1 MRHLAASSSL
11 ATPSSFYVG
20 IMSGTSM
27 DGADA
32 VVADFSGATPVVVAF
47 ESTGYAPELR
57 SELFALNAPGSNEI
71 ERAAIAANQLAE
83 VYAVLVNKTVDAAGI
98 DRCQIRAI
106 GCHGQTVRHRPDLG
120 FTTQLNNAALLAER
134 TSIDVVSDFRSRDIA
149 SGGQGAPVA
158 PAFHDGVFRSA
169 TESRVVVNIGGIA
182 NITVLELDR
191 PVWGFD
197 CGPGNCLMDLWASQ
211 HLQTPFD
218 EGGKWAAEGAVQLEL
233 LRAMQSHEY
242 FRAAPPKSTG
252 RDLFHRAWLAS
263 IVDTASAVPAD
274 VQATLVELTAWAIA
288 SHVARHA
295 PGAKTMIVCGGGANN
310 LALMLRLQ
318 ALLSQLQVE
327 KSDAH
332 GVPTQQVEALAF
344 AWLAKQHLDAVALDL
359 TLTTGA
365 KHPNILG
372 NLTRA

>member
-1 MRHLAASSSL
+1 
-11 ATPSSFYVG
+11 
-20 IMSGTSM
+20 MSGTSM

-32 VVADFSGATPVVVAF
+32 VVADFSGATPVVLAF
-47 ESTGYAPELR
+47 ESAAYAPELR
-57 SELFALNAPGSNEI
+57 GELFALNAPASNEV

-83 VYAVLVNKTVDAAGI
+83 VYANAVNKVLKAGEVD
-98 DRCQIRAI
+98 RRQIRAI

-120 FTTQLNNAALLAER
+120 FTTQLNNAALLAEC
-134 TSIDVVSDFRSRDIA
+134 TGIDVVSDFRCRDVA
-149 SGGQGAPVA
+149 SGGQGAPLA
-158 PAFHDGVFRSA
+158 PAFHDGVFRST

-182 NITVLELDR
+182 NISVLEPNR

-197 CGPGNCLMDLWASQ
+197 CGPGNCLMDHWASR

-218 EGGKWAAEGAVQLEL
+218 RGGEWASRGAVQKTL

-242 FRAAPPKSTG
+242 FPAAPPKSTG
-252 RDLFHRAWLAS
+252 RDLFHAEWLAS
-263 IVDTASAVPAD
+263 IGETASAVPAD
-274 VQATLVELTAWAIA
+274 VQATLLELTAWAIA
-288 SHVARHA
+288 SDVARHA
-295 PGAKTMIVCGGGANN
+295 PSAKSMIVCGGGANN

-318 ALLSQLQVE
+318 CLLPQLQVV
-327 KSDAH
+327 KSDAY

-344 AWLAKQHLDAVALDL
+344 AWLAKQHLEGVALDL

>member
-1 MRHLAASSSL
+1 
-11 ATPSSFYVG
+11 
-20 IMSGTSM
+20 MSGTSM

-47 ESTGYAPELR
+47 ESAGYAPELR

-71 ERAAIAANQLAE
+71 ERAAMAANQLAE

-98 DRCQIRAI
+98 DRRQIRAI

-158 PAFHDGVFRSA
+158 PAFHDGMFRSA

-182 NITVLELDR
+182 NITVLEPSR

-218 EGGKWAAEGAVQLEL
+218 EGGKWAAEGAVRLEL

-252 RDLFHRAWLAS
+252 RDLFHQQWLAS
-263 IVDTASAVPAD
+263 IIDTASAVPAD
-274 VQATLVELTAWAIA
+274 VQATLLELTAWAIA

-295 PGAKTMIVCGGGANN
+295 PSAKSMIVCGGGANN

-318 ALLSQLQVE
+318 ALLPQLQVE

>member
-1 MRHLAASSSL
+1 
-11 ATPSSFYVG
+11 
-20 IMSGTSM
+20 MSGTSM

-47 ESTGYAPELR
+47 ESADYAPELR

-83 VYAVLVNKTVDAAGI
+83 VYAVLVNKAVDAAGI
-98 DRCQIRAI
+98 DRRQIRAI

-134 TSIDVVSDFRSRDIA
+134 TNIDVVSDFRSRDIA

-182 NITVLELDR
+182 NITVLEPSR

-197 CGPGNCLMDLWASQ
+197 CGPGSCLMDLWASQ

-263 IVDTASAVPAD
+263 ITDTVPAVPAD
-274 VQATLVELTAWAIA
+274 VQATLLELTAWAIA

-295 PGAKTMIVCGGGANN
+295 PSAKSMIVCGGGANN

-318 ALLSQLQVE
+318 ALLPQLQVE

-332 GVPTQQVEALAF
+332 GVLTQQVEALAF